1 MFAGSRNKHFKPSMN
16 ELMTRSLDPALLDSC
31 TSHVQTNDDSLL
43 TQSMHCPPLMTQSV
57 HCPPIPAPLPLPA
70 ASQLVPVPESLVSP
84 SVTTVPLVP
93 KLQTIKCRAQ
103 EKRDKKVDHGKN
115 LSPAKSTPLHA
126 PLIAPSVVNIL
137 LHEKKV
143 YKRKPSNCM
152 YSKHNSYHSFNLPRK
167 LWLME
172 KAQTSHTHVV

>member
-1 MFAGSRNKHFKPSMN
+1 MFAGIRNKHFKPSMN

-31 TSHVQTNDDSLL
+31 TSHLQSSDDSLL

-57 HCPPIPAPLPLPA
+57 HCPPVPAPLPLPA

-103 EKRDKKVDHGKN
+103 EKRDKKVDHGKRMIQAE
-115 LSPAKSTPLHA
+115 PCCLHA
-126 PLIAPSVVNIL
+126 TFRGL
-137 LHEKKV
+137 
-143 YKRKPSNCM
+143 
-152 YSKHNSYHSFNLPRK
+152 
-167 LWLME
+167 
-172 KAQTSHTHVV
+172 